1 MHKTGS
7 VKRNENKSME
17 DKCVK
22 EKSKI
27 KCVDCN
33 VETNNNKRFSEHVWR
48 NMRGVKNKN
57 VMNLILRRVT
67 KVN

>member
-1 MHKTGS
+1 
-7 VKRNENKSME
+7 ME